1 MQEALPRFR
10 AAGARVVAIG
20 QGTGAEAAEVARELG
35 LEFPVYGD
43 PERSNYRKLGL
54 PRASLFG
61 ISLGPLLEAPLEGL
75 RTLREA
81 SLRWSASP
89 RSDVRQL
96 AGALVVDRDGT
107 VRFFHRSEKPTEVP
121 SAEELLEAVEKL
133 AAPEKA

>member
-1 MQEALPRFR
+1 VQKALPKFR
-10 AAGARVVAIG
+10 AAGAQAIAIG

-43 PERSNYRKLGL
+43 PKRSNYRKLGL

-61 ISLGPLLEAPLEGL
+61 ISLAPLLEAPLEGL

-107 VRFFHRSEKPTEVP
+107 VRYFHRSEKPTDVP
-121 SAEELLEAVEKL
+121 PAEELLEVVEGL
-133 AAPEKA
+133 RPAAN